1 MILRTNHLNV
11 CYNTT
16 TISVIHQMN
25 NRKVRNILM
34 LLDSFESQKLIN
46 KGVVRGFYMKEN
58 NEMRF
63 YKMYVKVNLN
73 CMVS

>member
-1 MILRTNHLNV
+1 
-11 CYNTT
+11 
-16 TISVIHQMN
+16 MN

-58 NEMRF
+58 NEMHF